1 MGIKSAG
8 LEDNFVL
15 EICGFANCL
24 NKGRK
29 PNHRSLEHLRDV
41 ERDGKDASKPVSRHF
56 NLPNHSRRLMAVGG
70 LSLCLGSSGSR
81 KTIEQNLSSKSAP
94 LIPTVS
100 TSAFHSTNLFFFSH
114 HHIPTICTQ
123 LTISLIALT
132 KGQRVKPS
140 YVYNPV
146 DNSKLPC
153 YTLPTT
159 QPHSFFRNLPLY
171 SSIFVRYC
179 RVFSGSQGKTHSP
192 LFSMLLETKI

>member
-1 MGIKSAG
+1 MPVWKII
-8 LEDNFVL
+8 FVL

-70 LSLCLGSSGSR
+70 LSLHLGSSGSR

-100 TSAFHSTNLFFFSH
+100 TSAFHSTNLFFFL
-114 HHIPTICTQ
+114 ITIFPPYAHNSQ
-123 LTISLIALT
+123 FLLSL
-132 KGQRVKPS
+132 
-140 YVYNPV
+140 
-146 DNSKLPC
+146 
-153 YTLPTT
+153 
-159 QPHSFFRNLPLY
+159 
-171 SSIFVRYC
+171 
-179 RVFSGSQGKTHSP
+179 
-192 LFSMLLETKI
+192 

>member
-1 MGIKSAG
+1 MPVWKII
-8 LEDNFVL
+8 FVL

-70 LSLCLGSSGSR
+70 LSLHLGSSGSR

-100 TSAFHSTNLFFFSH
+100 TSAFHSTNLFFFSY

-132 KGQRVKPS
+132 KGQRVNRQPFNSLRWPS

-159 QPHSFFRNLPLY
+159 QPHSFFRNFP
-171 SSIFVRYC
+171 
-179 RVFSGSQGKTHSP
+179 P
-192 LFSMLLETKI
+192 LFIYFCTLLSCIQWFSRKNALTAF